1 MYKLAVSYSHS
12 SHPDSSLHLSLRV
25 WKKVIKGRN
34 PILHACRPFL
44 LPAFLPAFQRT
55 VVKFTRDEVKQFPF
69 TTTRLPRYSFVCY
82 FLFPFLFTSSSLPFL
97 FLFFTA
103 EVAPYLISLSTPPPL
118 SVSSLFRQTLP
129 VFSFFFF
136 PLFFF
141 LFLFTT
147 AAFVQSVNTSNEAFV
162 AFFSPRV
169 FFASLSTRPLLSQLP
184 LLRRV
189 CRRPPHRRVR

>member
-1 MYKLAVSYSHS
+1 MAVSYSHS

-82 FLFPFLFTSSSLPFL
+82 FLFPFAAVSFHFFFPPFSFPL
-97 FLFFTA
+97 L
-103 EVAPYLISLSTPPPL
+103 YSGSRSLSNFTLHSAPP
-118 SVSSLFRQTLP
+118 SVSSLFRQRLP
-129 VFSFFFF
+129 VFSFFFS

-141 LFLFTT
+141 FFFLPPRRLYNPLTPRTRRSLLFFRLGSFLPRYRRGLF
-147 AAFVQSVNTSNEAFV
+147 
-162 AFFSPRV
+162 
-169 FFASLSTRPLLSQLP
+169 
-184 LLRRV
+184 
-189 CRRPPHRRVR
+189 